1 MSNNI
6 YCVPD
11 EKKSL
16 KQAYIVFIYV
26 SLGEEGKKDKI
37 TANACLRQNEFMVTY
52 IHGSGYVSEYINLF
66 RI

>member
-11 EKKSL
+11 EKDSL
-16 KQAYIVFIYV
+16 KQAYIVFI
-26 SLGEEGKKDKI
+26 SLEEEGKKDKI

-52 IHGSGYVSEYINLF
+52 IHGNGYVSEYINLF